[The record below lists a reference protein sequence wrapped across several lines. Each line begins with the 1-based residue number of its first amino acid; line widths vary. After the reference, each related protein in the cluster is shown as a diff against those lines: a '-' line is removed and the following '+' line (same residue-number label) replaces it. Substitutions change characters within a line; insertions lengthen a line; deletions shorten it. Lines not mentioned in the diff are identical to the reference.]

1 MNNLRASLAYFSKE
15 ELSVLQKIVKSDG
28 DTSGHILYKL
38 ERILL
43 SNLIGIFQAND
54 SYKKVLEKVA
64 RHNNITIDL
73 NLTEVACERD
83 LYFKLFKKEL
93 DQMNAD
99 DKEEF
104 YLNLEK
110 QGLSR
115 AQVTSL
121 SGLATLG
128 AAQASGFGVY
138 LLASSTAGA
147 IASVVGITLPF
158 ALYTSLST
166 AISYLIGPIGFVALG
181 YTAYKSFKNIK
192 SFDDFVDIISNS
204 YKGVKKMI
212 FGDYERA
219 TFAFKYITSMRFLLE
234 SNYEKAIQVS
244 TSDLQELEKN
254 KMAFNE
260 QIVKNNAGL
269 KIIYDQIYEVERKLK
284 ELNGEKAI
292 INFKN
297 KEVQIKINSNN
308 EIKSKAE
315 SLMNTQVKKLADFKS
330 ILSK

>member
-28 DTSGHILYKL
+28 DTSGHILYKFK
-38 ERILL
+38 RILL

-83 LYFKLFKKEL
+83 LYFKLFKIEL

-121 SGLATLG
+121 SASATID
-128 AAQASGFGVY
+128 AAQDPTGWE
-138 LLASSTAGA
+138 
-147 IASVVGITLPF
+147 
-158 ALYTSLST
+158 
-166 AISYLIGPIGFVALG
+166 G
-181 YTAYKSFKNIK
+181 YF
-192 SFDDFVDIISNS
+192 
-204 YKGVKKMI
+204 
-212 FGDYERA
+212 
-219 TFAFKYITSMRFLLE
+219 FKY
-234 SNYEKAIQVS
+234 
-244 TSDLQELEKN
+244 
-254 KMAFNE
+254 
-260 QIVKNNAGL
+260 
-269 KIIYDQIYEVERKLK
+269 
-284 ELNGEKAI
+284 
-292 INFKN
+292 
-297 KEVQIKINSNN
+297 
-308 EIKSKAE
+308 
-315 SLMNTQVKKLADFKS
+315 
-330 ILSK
+330 